1 MRVAKPANRR
11 FMFTSFGARHKTCR
25 SRKMLKSVH
34 LLWMV
39 ALAISVVSPN
49 LSNAQDEHSQ
59 GAGAVFV
66 MTNAADRN
74 EVISFRRAEDGSLRE
89 GRRFATGGRGS
100 GGNNDPLESQGSL
113 TLSQDH
119 TLLFAVNAGSGE
131 ISVFRVHG
139 SELSLADKELSGG
152 SEPNAVAQHGQFV
165 YVLNTGASS
174 NVVGFRVNDDGRLS
188 QIPHSLSFLTTN
200 TSGAASLAFSPNGQF
215 LVVTERETND
225 IDVFSVQSNGTL
237 SPIVINP
244 RVGPGAFAVSFAP
257 NGAALVAE
265 TGPTGGQNASAI
277 SSYAVSSNGTLSV
290 ISASVPTLGAASCWN
305 AVTPNGEWVYTSN
318 AGSSTISGFTIGSN
332 GALTALPGTVVGT
345 NPTGATNLDITI
357 SADGKFLYSL
367 DAEVG
372 TISIFGIQSD
382 GTLSNLGT
390 VGGLPQDV
398 GFNGIAAI

>member
-1 MRVAKPANRR
+1 MQKVVR
-11 FMFTSFGARHKTCR
+11 T
-25 SRKMLKSVH
+25 
-34 LLWMV
+34 LLSA
-39 ALAISVVSPN
+39 ALAFGVVSATR
-49 LSNAQDEHSQ
+49 SNAQDRHPNP
-59 GAGAVFV
+59 GAVFV

-74 EVISFRRAEDGSLRE
+74 EVISFRRAADGSLQE
-89 GRRFATGGRGS
+89 GHRFATGGRGS

-119 TLLFAVNAGSGE
+119 ALLFAVNAGSGE

-152 SEPNAVAQHGQFV
+152 SEPNAVAQHGRLV
-165 YVLNTGASS
+165 YVLNTGGSS

-188 QIPHSLSFLTTN
+188 QIPHSLSFLSTN
-200 TSGAASLAFSPNGQF
+200 TSGAASLAFSPNGRF

-237 SPIVINP
+237 SPIVTNP
-244 RVGPGAFAVSFAP
+244 SAGPGAFSVAFAP
-257 NGAALVAE
+257 NGAALVVE
-265 TGPTGGQNASAI
+265 TGPSGGQNASAI
-277 SSYAVSSNGTLSV
+277 SSYAVSSNGTLSA
-290 ISASVPTLGAASCWN
+290 ISTSVPTLGAATCWN

-318 AGSSTISGFTIGSN
+318 AGSSTISGFTIGKN

-345 NPTGATNLDITI
+345 NPTGATNLDIAI

-367 DAEVG
+367 DSEIG
-372 TISIFGIQSD
+372 MISIFGIQSD

-390 VGGLPQDV
+390 VGGIPQNV
-398 GFNGIAAI
+398 GLNGIAAI

>member
-1 MRVAKPANRR
+1 MQKVIR
-11 FMFTSFGARHKTCR
+11 T
-25 SRKMLKSVH
+25 
-34 LLWMV
+34 LLSV
-39 ALAISVVSPN
+39 ALAIGVVSATR
-49 LSNAQDEHSQ
+49 SNAQDGRRSP
-59 GAGAVFV
+59 GAVFV

-74 EVISFRRAEDGSLRE
+74 EVISFTRAADGSLHE
-89 GRRFATGGRGS
+89 GHRFATGGRGS

-152 SEPNAVAQHGQFV
+152 SEPNAVAQHGHLV
-165 YVLNTGASS
+165 YVLNTGGSS
-174 NVVGFRVNDDGRLS
+174 NVIGFRVNENGRLL
-188 QIPHSLSFLTTN
+188 QIPHSLSFLSTN

-244 RVGPGAFAVSFAP
+244 SAGPGAFSVAFAP
-257 NGAALVAE
+257 NGAALVVE
-265 TGPTGGQNASAI
+265 TGPSGGQNASAI
-277 SSYAVSSNGTLSV
+277 SSYAVSSNGTLSA
-290 ISASVPTLGAASCWN
+290 ISTSVPTEGAATCWN

-357 SADGKFLYSL
+357 SADGKFLYTL
-367 DAEVG
+367 DAAVG

-390 VGGLPQDV
+390 VGGLPQGV

>member
-1 MRVAKPANRR
+1 
-11 FMFTSFGARHKTCR
+11 
-25 SRKMLKSVH
+25 
-34 LLWMV
+34 
-39 ALAISVVSPN
+39 
-49 LSNAQDEHSQ
+49 
-59 GAGAVFV
+59 

-74 EVISFRRAEDGSLRE
+74 EVISFRRAADGSLQE

-152 SEPNAVAQHGQFV
+152 SEPNAVAQHGHLV
-165 YVLNTGASS
+165 YVLNTGGSS
-174 NVVGFRVNDDGRLS
+174 NVVGFRVNEDGRLS
-188 QIPHSLSFLTTN
+188 QIPHSLSFLSTN

-225 IDVFSVQSNGTL
+225 IDVFGVQSNGTL
-237 SPIVINP
+237 SPIVVNP
-244 RVGPGAFAVSFAP
+244 SVGPGAFAVTFAP
-257 NGAALVAE
+257 NGAALVVE
-265 TGPTGGQNASAI
+265 TGPSGGQNASAI
-277 SSYAVSSNGTLSV
+277 SAYAVSSNGTLSA
-290 ISASVPTLGAASCWN
+290 ISTSVPTLGAATCWN
-305 AVTPNGEWVYTSN
+305 AITPNGEWVYTSN

-332 GALTALPGTVVGT
+332 GTLTALPGTVVGI

-367 DAEVG
+367 DAKVG

-390 VGGLPQDV
+390 VGGIPQNV

>member
-1 MRVAKPANRR
+1 
-11 FMFTSFGARHKTCR
+11 
-25 SRKMLKSVH
+25 
-34 LLWMV
+34 
-39 ALAISVVSPN
+39 
-49 LSNAQDEHSQ
+49 
-59 GAGAVFV
+59 

-74 EVISFRRAEDGSLRE
+74 EVISFRRAEDGSLQE
-89 GRRFATGGRGS
+89 GHRFATGGRGS

-139 SELSLADKELSGG
+139 SDLSLADKELSGG
-152 SEPNAVAQHGQFV
+152 SEPNAVAQHGNFV
-165 YVLNTGASS
+165 YVLNTGGSS
-174 NVVGFRVNDDGRLS
+174 NVVGFRVNEDGRLS
-188 QIPHSLSFLTTN
+188 QIPHSLSFLSTN

-225 IDVFSVQSNGTL
+225 IDVFAVQSNGTL

-244 RVGPGAFAVSFAP
+244 SAGPGAFSVAFAP
-257 NGAALVAE
+257 NGAALVVE

-277 SSYAVSSNGTLSV
+277 SSYAIASNGTLSP
-290 ISASVPTLGAASCWN
+290 ISTSVPTLGAATCWN

-367 DAEVG
+367 DAKVG

-390 VGGLPQDV
+390 VGGLPQGV